1 MTSNPRPASPSPP
14 PGPVPG
20 TGTGS
25 GARAAQPT
33 LGELVA
39 RISEN
44 ITGLIKGEIDLAKAK
59 GKRMAVKLGLGIGL
73 LGAAGVLALYA
84 FAMLLHAAARGI
96 GEALPLWAGY
106 LIVAVVLLIIVAVL
120 AVVGKKK
127 IDAGLADT
135 PSPQEGLKQNVEIA
149 KEALASGLEKGNQK

>member
-1 MTSNPRPASPSPP
+1 MTSNPPPASPSSP

-44 ITGLIKGEIDLAKAK
+44 ISLDRKS
-59 GKRMAVKLGLGIGL
+59 
-73 LGAAGVLALYA
+73 
-84 FAMLLHAAARGI
+84 
-96 GEALPLWAGY
+96 
-106 LIVAVVLLIIVAVL
+106 VV
-120 AVVGKKK
+120 
-127 IDAGLADT
+127 
-135 PSPQEGLKQNVEIA
+135 
-149 KEALASGLEKGNQK
+149 

>member
-1 MTSNPRPASPSPP
+1 MTSNPPPASPSPP
-14 PGPVPG
+14 PVPG
-20 TGTGS
+20 AGS
-25 GARAAQPT
+25 RTAQPT

-59 GKRMAVKLGLGIGL
+59 GKRMAVKLGLGVGL

-96 GEALPLWAGY
+96 GEALPL
-106 LIVAVVLLIIVAVL
+106 
-120 AVVGKKK
+120 
-127 IDAGLADT
+127 
-135 PSPQEGLKQNVEIA
+135 
-149 KEALASGLEKGNQK
+149 

>member
-1 MTSNPRPASPSPP
+1 
-14 PGPVPG
+14 
-20 TGTGS
+20 
-25 GARAAQPT
+25 
-33 LGELVA
+33 
-39 RISEN
+39 
-44 ITGLIKGEIDLAKAK
+44 
-59 GKRMAVKLGLGIGL
+59 MAVKLGLGVGL

-127 IDAGLADT
+127 VDAGLADT
-135 PSPQEGLKQNVEIA
+135 PSPQEGLRQNVEIA

>member
-1 MTSNPRPASPSPP
+1 MTSNPPPASPSSP
-14 PGPVPG
+14 PGPAPG
-20 TGTGS
+20 S
-25 GARAAQPT
+25 RSAQPS

-44 ITGLIKGEIDLAKAK
+44 ITGLVKGEIDLAKAK
-59 GKRMAVKLGLGIGL
+59 GKRMAIKLGLGIGL

-84 FAMLLHAAARGI
+84 FGMLLHAAARGI

-106 LIVAVVLLIIVAVL
+106 LIVAVVLLIIGAVL
-120 AVVGKKK
+120 AFVGKKK

>member
-1 MTSNPRPASPSPP
+1 MTSNPPPASPSPP
-14 PGPVPG
+14 PGPAPG
-20 TGTGS
+20 PGS
-25 GARAAQPT
+25 RTTQPT

-73 LGAAGVLALYA
+73 LGAAG
-84 FAMLLHAAARGI
+84 LLHAAARGI

>member
-1 MTSNPRPASPSPP
+1 MTSNPPPASPSPP
-14 PGPVPG
+14 PVPG
-20 TGTGS
+20 AGS
-25 GARAAQPT
+25 RTAQPT

-59 GKRMAVKLGLGIGL
+59 GKRMAVKLGLGVGL
-73 LGAAGVLALYA
+73 LGVAGVLALYA

-127 IDAGLADT
+127 VDAGLADT
-135 PSPQEGLKQNVEIA
+135 PSPQEGLRQNVEIA